1 MPETAS
7 PEIKSISGKEKPIL
21 PPALEIQY
29 LEQRD
34 RIKQI
39 YREVELW
46 HGTGRYA
53 DSGAVD
59 VLVGIVDTQ
68 EIRPHQDIWDGT
80 LKTTKTISATK
91 IRPYAVTYADIHL
104 QPTEGELLFKD
115 PRKWGGLIKRLTA
128 PHILSLIRDA
138 RYFLHQRQEAI
149 KWMENKTGQQ
159 IITRNGI
166 KGKVDAWRQ
175 AANFGKLRSAI
186 PGDYPILIGLLPNA
200 FEPIKTAG
208 YIGATE
214 RRTNQPIQIT
224 KINHLEVPLKYI
236 EQTKVLLQDRGI
248 FIPVLPR
255 EFGERYSTEFTQR
268 EIVTGEGFA
277 KAT

>member
-1 MPETAS
+1 MPEATS
-7 PEIKSISGKEKPIL
+7 PEIKGTNNKEKPIL
-21 PPALEIQY
+21 PPDLEIQY
-29 LEQRD
+29 LEQKD
-34 RIKQI
+34 KIKQM
-39 YREVELW
+39 YRGVGLW

-53 DSGAVD
+53 DSGAAD
-59 VLVGIVDTQ
+59 VLAGIVDTQ

-80 LKTTKTISATK
+80 LRTTQTISATK

-104 QPTEGELLFKD
+104 QPVEGELLFKD

-128 PHILSLIRDA
+128 PHILSLIRDG
-138 RYFLHQRQEAI
+138 RYLLGQRQEAI

-186 PGDYPILIGLLPNA
+186 LGDYPILVGLVPNA

-208 YIGATE
+208 YIAATE
-214 RRTNQPIQIT
+214 VRTDQPIPIT
-224 KINHLEVPLKYI
+224 KINHLEVP
-236 EQTKVLLQDRGI
+236 
-248 FIPVLPR
+248 
-255 EFGERYSTEFTQR
+255 
-268 EIVTGEGFA
+268 
-277 KAT
+277 